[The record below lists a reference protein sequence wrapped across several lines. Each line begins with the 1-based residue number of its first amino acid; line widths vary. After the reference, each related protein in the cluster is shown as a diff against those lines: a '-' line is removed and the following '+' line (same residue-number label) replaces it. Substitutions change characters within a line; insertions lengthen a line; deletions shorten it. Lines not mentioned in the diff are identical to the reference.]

1 MNTKNIAENN
11 SGHRSPVTGHQC
23 LITGITG
30 FLGNEI
36 ALAWRDKDIEV
47 FGLSRSGADIECDLS
62 REIPVVDKS
71 YDVVVHAAGLAH
83 VEASNAE
90 FYNVNFHGTDRL
102 LAGLEKH
109 LPRRLVLISSVA
121 VYGLESGEMI
131 DEQTPCNPTTAY
143 GKSKLLAEE
152 AVQNWSEHT
161 GVPVLILRL
170 PLVNGENPPG
180 NLGAMREAMKSGR
193 YFRIGK
199 GNARKSWVQAH
210 EVAEFIW
217 NNPKLTGVHHLTSSH
232 HPTLAEIENQ
242 IAHELNLPKPKSIPY
257 ALAWIVAQTFG
268 RIPGFPLS
276 LARFRK
282 LTAELTFRSPVTGHR

>member
-1 MNTKNIAENN
+1 MNTKNKIKNHSLVSE
-11 SGHRSPVTGHQC
+11 SPSLRVTC

-36 ALAWRDKDIEV
+36 ASAWRDKDVEII
-47 FGLSRSGADIECDLS
+47 GLSRSGADIECDLS
-62 REIPVVDKS
+62 REIPEVDTT

-83 VEASNAE
+83 VETSDAE
-90 FYNVNFHGTDRL
+90 FYNVNFQGTDRL

-109 LPRRLVLISSVA
+109 LPRRLVLISTVA

-143 GKSKLLAEE
+143 GKSKLLAEQ

-180 NLGAMREAMKSGR
+180 NLGAMREAMKRGR

-199 GNARKSWVQAH
+199 GQARKSWVQAR

-217 NNPKLTGVHHLTSSH
+217 DNPELTGVHNLTSSH
-232 HPTLAEIENQ
+232 HPTLAEIEDQ
-242 IAHELNLPKPKSIPY
+242 IARELNVSKPKSIPY
-257 ALAWIVAQTFG
+257 ALAWIVAHTFG
-268 RIPGFPLS
+268 RIPRFPLS

-282 LTAELTFRSPVTGHR
+282 LTMELTFNRRLGD